1 MPNTAVQAILAYVSQ
16 LSSNLTC
23 WGPPGAAQSMFGSP
37 RSQARIMVFLIQRD
51 LKSDLVNSLIL
62 QNRNQT
68 GYVYVSRQLRER
80 AQSLLT
86 PQALLL
92 LR

>member
-1 MPNTAVQAILAYVSQ
+1 
-16 LSSNLTC
+16 
-23 WGPPGAAQSMFGSP
+23 
-37 RSQARIMVFLIQRD
+37 MVFLIQGD
-51 LKSDLVNSLIL
+51 LKSDLANSLIL
-62 QNRNQT
+62 QKGNQT
-68 GYVYVSRQLRER
+68 GYVCVSRQLRER

>member
-1 MPNTAVQAILAYVSQ
+1 
-16 LSSNLTC
+16 
-23 WGPPGAAQSMFGSP
+23 
-37 RSQARIMVFLIQRD
+37 MVFLIQRD
-51 LKSDLVNSLIL
+51 LKSDLVNPLIL